1 MGRSWSSSLHR
12 REIDTCRGQDLTAPL
27 TNQWTRGPPSPG
39 STVVVSL
46 CGVPV
51 MLQTV
56 AVDSVGSV
64 ATGADPLSGR
74 TSPEQ
79 LGVGVDVQGVGICVH
94 CALHLSSH
102 LKPPPYMAGNS
113 CGFGLRLWV
122 TTKRARSPLRSLSLK
137 ETQRNLGVTEKWGS
151 GKRLPHRIYHPSFA
165 TRDIKSSIIPHN
177 LLWV

>member
-1 MGRSWSSSLHR
+1 MGRSWSRSLHR
-12 REIDTCRGQDLTAPL
+12 REIDACRGQDLTAPL

-46 CGVPV
+46 CGVPA

-64 ATGADPLSGR
+64 VTGADPLSGR
-74 TSPEQ
+74 ISPDQ
-79 LGVGVDVQGVGICVH
+79 LGVGVDVQGVGFRVH
-94 CALHLSSH
+94 CALHTASH

-122 TTKRARSPLRSLSLK
+122 TIKRARSPLRSLSLK
-137 ETQRNLGVTEKWGS
+137 ETQRTLVSQRS
-151 GKRLPHRIYHPSFA
+151 GAVGNGYHTALIILHQQPVA
-165 TRDIKSSIIPHN
+165 SIIHHN